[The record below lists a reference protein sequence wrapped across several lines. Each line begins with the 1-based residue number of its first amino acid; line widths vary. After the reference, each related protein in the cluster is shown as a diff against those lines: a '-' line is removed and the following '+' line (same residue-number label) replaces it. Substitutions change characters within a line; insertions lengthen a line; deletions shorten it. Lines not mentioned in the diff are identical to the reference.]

1 MITRILEYVF
11 PRYCCLC
18 GDPTTSITNFCHGCL
33 GDLPWIEYACRRC
46 AMPLESTRVCGVCQR
61 SAPFYA
67 RSVAALRYSWPVNRI
82 VHAVKYQGQLDAVDT
97 LAALLALRIED
108 QIARMPQRLIPVP
121 LHPRRLRARG
131 FNQSLELAR
140 RLAKRFHVVVD
151 SDSVIR
157 RVDTQPQT
165 DLDSVQRRRNLRG
178 AFAATG
184 PINCKR
190 VAIVD
195 DVMTSGATC
204 DELAKTL
211 VGAGVVEVDVWAVAR
226 ADIARDRQLQ
236 APLART
242 NELP

>member
-18 GDPTTSITNFCHGCL
+18 SDPTTSSTNFCKGCL
-33 GDLPWIEYACRRC
+33 DDLPWIENACRRC
-46 AMPLESTRVCGVCQR
+46 ATPLQSANVCGVCQR

-82 VHAVKYQGQLDAVDT
+82 VHAMKYQGQLDAVDT

-108 QIARMPQRLIPVP
+108 QATRMPLRLIPVP
-121 LHPRRLRARG
+121 LHPSRLRVRG

-140 RLAKRFHVVVD
+140 RLAKRFQVVAD

-165 DLDSVQRRRNLRG
+165 DLDSEQRRRNMRG

-184 PINCKR
+184 PIDCKR

-204 DELAKTL
+204 NELAKTL

-226 ADIARDRQLQ
+226 ADIGPRLSTAGAASPHQ
-236 APLART
+236 
-242 NELP
+242 